1 MKQEEDEDAD
11 ACRRKD
17 KRKMRKIAQSKI
29 LVVQG
34 GEWRE
39 TYNLLAE
46 TCRNQFHKCESLFL
60 SSECTGGVPCSSS
73 SCGLGCGVG
82 SDLCQFVGPLL
93 LNRLLESL
101 ERGDPAWVG
110 HLYAFLIF
118 VGVSFGVLCEAQ
130 YFQNVMRVGFRM
142 RSTLV
147 AAIFRK
153 SVRLTLEGRK
163 QFPSGKIT
171 NMITTDA
178 NALQQVCQQLHV
190 LWSAPFRIVI
200 AMVLLYQQLGLA
212 SLLGALML
220 VLMIPMQVVYSFS
233 KSELLL
239 AASGFII

>member
-1 MKQEEDEDAD
+1 MASTRFKL
-11 ACRRKD
+11 
-17 KRKMRKIAQSKI
+17 QSWRQ
-29 LVVQG
+29 VV
-34 GEWRE
+34 
-39 TYNLLAE
+39 
-46 TCRNQFHKCESLFL
+46 
-60 SSECTGGVPCSSS
+60 
-73 SCGLGCGVG
+73 

-101 ERGDPAWVG
+101 ERGDPAWIG

-147 AAIFRK
+147 SAIFRK
-153 SVRLTLEGRK
+153 SIRLRLEDRK

-200 AMVLLYQQLGLA
+200 AVVLLYQQLDN
-212 SLLGALML
+212 
-220 VLMIPMQVVYSFS
+220 YR
-233 KSELLL
+233 
-239 AASGFII
+239 